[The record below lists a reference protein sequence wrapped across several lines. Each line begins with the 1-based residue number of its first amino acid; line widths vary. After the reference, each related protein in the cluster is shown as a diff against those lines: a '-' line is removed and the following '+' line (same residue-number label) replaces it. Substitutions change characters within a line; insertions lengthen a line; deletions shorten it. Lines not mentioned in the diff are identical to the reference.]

1 MSQCDIQPTN
11 YLRRKSAKKT
21 YALDSNEDFD
31 KSNASTTADEHEK
44 NSNMRISQSPGDILG
59 MDENENQ
66 IEDDDDDDDGD
77 DDDDDADELENDDDD
92 NDDSTQLSINHPH
105 STKRKKSN
113 KKKGK
118 RLNSSLSNK
127 CLRLCK
133 LNQ

>member
-31 KSNASTTADEHEK
+31 KSSASTTADEHEK

-66 IEDDDDDDDGD
+66 IEDDDDDDGD

>member
-66 IEDDDDDDDGD
+66 IEDDDDDDGD

>member
-11 YLRRKSAKKT
+11 YLRRNSAKKT

-66 IEDDDDDDDGD
+66 IEDDDDDDGD